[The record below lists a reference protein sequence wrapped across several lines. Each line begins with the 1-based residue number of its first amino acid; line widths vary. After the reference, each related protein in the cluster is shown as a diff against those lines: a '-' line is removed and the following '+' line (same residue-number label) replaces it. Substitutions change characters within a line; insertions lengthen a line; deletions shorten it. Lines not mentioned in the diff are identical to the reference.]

1 MSALR
6 PYASGR
12 RWTLYAGDCL
22 TMRHLIPA
30 DASLISDVPYGM
42 DWDVDTT
49 RFGGG
54 SPASQAKRGKGTS
67 SRPPVAGDREP
78 FDPAP
83 WLDYPRVVLFGSNH
97 YAQRLPVGTT
107 LVWLKRNEAAFGSFL
122 SDGEIAWMKGG
133 HGVYA
138 YTEPFTTPNRVHPCQ
153 KPEGLM
159 RWVMERAK
167 VPADGLVVDPYCGS
181 GTTGVAALRRGGSFI
196 GMECEPEHLVTAAR
210 RLADAEAGGVQ
221 VGMFT
226 KEAV

>member
-1 MSALR
+1 MT
-6 PYASGR
+6 PYAEGK
-12 RWTLYAGDCL
+12 RWKLYAGDCL

-42 DWDVDTT
+42 NWDVDSA
-49 RFGGG
+49 RYSGGVKG
-54 SPASQAKRGKGTS
+54 HARGPGGARTATPLVKRT
-67 SRPPVAGDREP
+67 PVAGDREP

-167 VPADGLVVDPYCGS
+167 VPIDGLVVDPYCGS

-210 RLADAEAGGVQ
+210 RLAAAEEGGVQ
-221 VGMFT
+221 VGMF
-226 KEAV
+226 AA